1 MVNSQHQYQLLQ
13 RPFPNFRAFSLKND
27 FYWLLDS
34 TNVRAQLF
42 PHRQFSLY
50 FLMNIETTRLQQS
63 IIFNLYSIA
72 TYNKHLF
79 TIILIIHV
87 FAIFHRTTDIY
98 FLYIQFCFGIKITKQ
113 FLFFLYISTLLLKF
127 LLFLTMSFNNE
138 LIISFANKSFAALS
152 RELPKIYGDI
162 L

>member
-42 PHRQFSLY
+42 PDREFSLY
-50 FLMNIETTRLQQS
+50 FLINIETNRLQKLV
-63 IIFNLYSIA
+63 IFSLYSIA

-79 TIILIIHV
+79 AIRLVIHM
-87 FAIFHRTTDIY
+87 FATFRRATDMY
-98 FLYIQFCFGIKITKQ
+98 FLYIH
-113 FLFFLYISTLLLKF
+113 FFLL
-127 LLFLTMSFNNE
+127 
-138 LIISFANKSFAALS
+138 
-152 RELPKIYGDI
+152 
-162 L
+162 

>member
-87 FAIFHRTTDIY
+87 FAIFHHITDMYFIY
-98 FLYIQFCFGIKITKQ
+98 IHLFCFAFTP
-113 FLFFLYISTLLLKF
+113 ISIEISLHIDASLNFYYFCQRHLI
-127 LLFLTMSFNNE
+127 MNN
-138 LIISFANKSFAALS
+138 
-152 RELPKIYGDI
+152 
-162 L
+162 

>member
-1 MVNSQHQYQLLQ
+1 MVNSQYQYRLLQ
-13 RPFPNFRAFSLKND
+13 RPFPNFRTSSLKND
-27 FYWLLDS
+27 FYWLLDF

-50 FLMNIETTRLQQS
+50 FVMNIVTTSLQQL

-72 TYNKHLF
+72 TYIKHLF

-98 FLYIQFCFGIKITKQ
+98 FIYIHLFSFGIKIVKQ
-113 FLFFLYISTLLLKF
+113 CLFFLLLQYLLKYLYISTLLLIF
-127 LLFLTMSFNNE
+127 
-138 LIISFANKSFAALS
+138 IIFATV
-152 RELPKIYGDI
+152 I
-162 L
+162 

>member
-72 TYNKHLF
+72 TYDKHWF
-79 TIILIIHV
+79 TIMFIIHI
-87 FAIFHRTTDIY
+87 FAFPTARLIYIFFIY
-98 FLYIQFCFGIKITKQ
+98 ICFV
-113 FLFFLYISTLLLKF
+113 LV
-127 LLFLTMSFNNE
+127 
-138 LIISFANKSFAALS
+138 S
-152 RELPKIYGDI
+152 R
-162 L
+162 

>member
-1 MVNSQHQYQLLQ
+1 MSLLCFELFSGVAELYWFLCFLIKQSSFFILFSFLVVTSQHQYQLLQ
-13 RPFPNFRAFSLKND
+13 RPFYNFRAFSLKND
-27 FYWLLDS
+27 FYWLLDF

-42 PHRQFSLY
+42 PDRQFSLY

-63 IIFNLYSIA
+63 IMFNLYSIA

-98 FLYIQFCFGIKITKQ
+98 FLYIHLFCFGIKIVKQ
-113 FLFFLYISTLLLKF
+113 CLFFFFTYRRFS
-127 LLFLTMSFNNE
+127 
-138 LIISFANKSFAALS
+138 
-152 RELPKIYGDI
+152 
-162 L
+162 

>member
-1 MVNSQHQYQLLQ
+1 MVNSQYQYQLLQ
-13 RPFPNFRAFSLKND
+13 RPFPNFRISSLKND
-27 FYWLLDS
+27 FYWLLDF

-50 FLMNIETTRLQQS
+50 FVMNIVTTSLQQL

-72 TYNKHLF
+72 TYIKHLF

-98 FLYIQFCFGIKITKQ
+98 FLYLHLFCFGIKIAKQ
-113 FLFFLYISTLLLKF
+113 CLFFLYISRLLLKF
-127 LLFLTMSFNNE
+127 SLFLPTSFNNE
-138 LIISFANKSFAALS
+138 
-152 RELPKIYGDI
+152 
-162 L
+162 

>member
-1 MVNSQHQYQLLQ
+1 MFFYLAIYFFYSFFVFSGNSQHQYQLLQ
-13 RPFPNFRAFSLKND
+13 CPFPNFRAFSLKND
-27 FYWLLDS
+27 FYWLLDF

-42 PHRQFSLY
+42 PDRQFSLY

-72 TYNKHLF
+72 TYNKLLF

-98 FLYIQFCFGIKITKQ
+98 FLYLHLFCFGIKIVKQ
-113 FLFFLYISTLLLKF
+113 CLFFFFTYRRFS
-127 LLFLTMSFNNE
+127 
-138 LIISFANKSFAALS
+138 
-152 RELPKIYGDI
+152 
-162 L
+162 

>member
-1 MVNSQHQYQLLQ
+1 MILLNYTDSCVLLFSNLVFYSFFVFSGKFTTSISTFATAIPQLS
-13 RPFPNFRAFSLKND
+13 RIFPEKLF
-27 FYWLLDS
+27 LLTAWFHYF

-98 FLYIQFCFGIKITKQ
+98 FLYIHLFCFGIKIVKQ
-113 FLFFLYISTLLLKF
+113 CLFFFFTYRRFS
-127 LLFLTMSFNNE
+127 
-138 LIISFANKSFAALS
+138 
-152 RELPKIYGDI
+152 
-162 L
+162 

>member
-63 IIFNLYSIA
+63 ITFNLYSIA

-79 TIILIIHV
+79 TVTLTIHV
-87 FAIFHRTTDIY
+87 FAVFHRTTDIY
-98 FLYIQFCFGIKITKQ
+98 FLYMHLFCFGIKIVRQ
-113 FLFFLYISTLLLKF
+113 CLFFLYISTLF
-127 LLFLTMSFNNE
+127 LIFIIFAD
-138 LIISFANKSFAALS
+138 LI
-152 RELPKIYGDI
+152 
-162 L
+162 